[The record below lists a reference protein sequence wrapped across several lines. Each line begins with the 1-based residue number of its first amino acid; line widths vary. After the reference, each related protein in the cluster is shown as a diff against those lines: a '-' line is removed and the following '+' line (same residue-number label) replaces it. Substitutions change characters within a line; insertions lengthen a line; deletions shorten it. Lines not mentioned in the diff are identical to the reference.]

1 MDRGAWRTTV
11 HRVAESDRPEQLST
25 HTQRALETTTNVH

>member
-11 HRVAESDRPEQLST
+11 HRVAESDRTEQLSA
-25 HTQRALETTTNVH
+25 HTQRALETTADVH